1 MDGNQVGLVLQ
12 VLHVVENHTLL
23 LLLLEK
29 KVCVL
34 TCYIFQ
40 SILATKIIIMSA
52 PLTSINN
59 KHISHM
65 LPTTPSCNSPS
76 SVHLPAIPF
85 LTKLGYGNGV
95 CVFL

>member
-1 MDGNQVGLVLQ
+1 LVLQ

-23 LLLLEK
+23 MLLLEK

-52 PLTSINN
+52 PFTTVNN
-59 KHISHM
+59 KHISCF
-65 LPTTPSCNSPS
+65 LPTTPSSNSP

-85 LTKLGYGNGV
+85 LTKLGYGTGV
-95 CVFL
+95 SVFL